1 MPVDTHL
8 PLVQPGYT
16 DDFGTLIGNPDVDVE
31 LAISQIPALFGTSDM
46 ATFLSYRAL
55 GYSTLQALR
64 AMDKENSGLYN
75 FWVDNCPEFLQF
87 EFKYLSRLQKVLSK
101 NIIRLTMIRNMA
113 MCMGIDYKVIQKAHD
128 QGMDTLEPREYDWLK
143 NVRPRYSTTDLL
155 AIEKII
161 SPEDYRGGDT
171 VVNLTWDTRT
181 QKIEIT
187 NSDIPELVDGSR
199 NS

>member
-1 MPVDTHL
+1 MDTHL